1 MRILCLAVQQLPMR
15 STELTYVPQST
26 SKRRIGRGLG
36 VAAAIA
42 VAAAVTAPVAAHAA
56 TDAGAAE
63 SAATKL
69 HDDFNG
75 DGYQDLAV
83 AAPRGKVDGK
93 AQAGYVAVAYGSAKG
108 LDLSRKQVVSQNT
121 PGIPGAAETG
131 DDYGDG
137 LAAGDLDGDGYA
149 DLVVGAP
156 GEDVG
161 EVTAAG
167 TLAVLWG
174 GKQGL
179 SGGTAVATGT
189 EEDRVDP
196 HTPALGDFNGD
207 GHLDL
212 ATGNRLLAGPF
223 DRTTGA
229 AKSQTLALE
238 AEYATDDVAAG
249 DVDHD
254 GITDLVALIHDRSD
268 DDLHDPDAKHRRA
281 VYLRGTPDGLSAPAP
296 LKNADGTRMRGGESL
311 GIGDV
316 NKDGYGDLVI
326 GRPLDGSG
334 EVELEDPLLK
344 GGQVGVVYGSAD
356 GPDTSRTTVVTQE
369 TPNVPGGSEWGDGFG
384 RGISVADVDNDG
396 YEDVSTGSPSES
408 IGEVYAA
415 GQITVLRGGKSGLTG
430 DGSYSMSQNTTN
442 VPGAAEQNDFFGAD
456 TKLLD
461 VNGDGRAELFAGAA
475 GENRDGGVWAFP
487 NPVSAPT
494 ATGSVSFGAGTLGTV
509 ADGSALGSGFAR

>member
-1 MRILCLAVQQLPMR
+1 M
-15 STELTYVPQST
+15 PQSM
-26 SKRRIGRGLG
+26 SKRNIGRGVE

-42 VAAAVTAPVAAHAA
+42 VVAAVTAPMAAHAA
-56 TDAGAAE
+56 DAAPNTRAA
-63 SAATKL
+63 AAKL

-83 AAPRGKVDGK
+83 AAPRGKVGGK
-93 AQAGYVAVAYGSAKG
+93 TRAGYVAVVYGSAKG
-108 LDLSRKQVVSQNT
+108 VDLARKQVISQDT
-121 PGIPGAAETG
+121 PGIPGAAEAE
-131 DDYGDG
+131 DHYGDG

-149 DLVVGAP
+149 DLVVGAQ

-161 EVTAAG
+161 DVISAG

-174 GKQGL
+174 GPQGL

-196 HTPALGDFNGD
+196 LQPALGDFNGD

-212 ATGNRLLAGPF
+212 ATGNRLLYGPF

-229 AKSQTLALE
+229 ASSHRLALE

-254 GITDLVALIHDRSD
+254 GITDLVALIHDHSD
-268 DDLHDPDAKHRRA
+268 DDLHDPDAKHRR
-281 VYLRGTPDGLSAPAP
+281 VVHLRGTPDGLSAPAP
-296 LKNADGTRMRGGESL
+296 LNNPDGTRMRGGESL

-326 GRPLDGSG
+326 GRRLDGSG
-334 EVELEDPLLK
+334 EVPLEDPLLK
-344 GGQVGVVYGSAD
+344 GGQIGVVYGAAD
-356 GPDTSRTTVVTQE
+356 GPDTSRTTIITQD
-369 TPNVPGGSEWGDGFG
+369 TPGVPGSPEWGDGFG
-384 RGISVADVDNDG
+384 GGVSVADVNGDG
-396 YEDVSTGSPSES
+396 YADVSTGSGTES
-408 IGEVYAA
+408 IGDVYAA
-415 GQITVLRGGKSGLTG
+415 GQFTVLRGGKSGLTG
-430 DGSYSMSQNTTN
+430 DGALSMNQNTAH
-442 VPGAAEQNDFFGAD
+442 VPGTAEQNDFFGAR

-461 VNGDGRAELFAGAA
+461 VNGDGRPELFVSAT

-487 NPVSAPT
+487 NPAGAPT

-509 ADGSALGSGFAR
+509 ADGSALGAGFAR

>member
-1 MRILCLAVQQLPMR
+1 M
-15 STELTYVPQST
+15 PQST
-26 SKRRIGRGLG
+26 SKRRVSRGLG

-42 VAAAVTAPVAAHAA
+42 VVAAVTAPVAAQA
-56 TDAGAAE
+56 AGAADATP
-63 SAATKL
+63 AAASKL

-83 AAPRGKVDGK
+83 AAPYGKVDGK
-93 AQAGYVAVAYGSAKG
+93 AQAGYVAVVYGSAKG
-108 LDLSRKQVVSQNT
+108 LDLGHKQVISQNT
-121 PGIPGAAETG
+121 PGIPGAAEAG
-131 DDYGDG
+131 DYYGEG
-137 LAAGDLDGDGYA
+137 IAAGDLDGDGYA

-156 GEDVG
+156 SEDVG

-189 EEDRVDP
+189 EEDRVDSE
-196 HTPALGDFNGD
+196 TPALGDFDGD
-207 GHLDL
+207 GNLDL
-212 ATGNRLLAGPF
+212 ATGNRLLSGPF

-229 AKSQTLALE
+229 AKSRTLALE
-238 AEYATDDVAAG
+238 AEYVTDDVAAG

-268 DDLHDPDAKHRRA
+268 DDTHDPDAKQRRA
-281 VYLRGTPDGLSAPAP
+281 VYLRGTSEGLSAPAP
-296 LKNADGTRMRGGESL
+296 VRNPDGTRTRGGESL

-326 GRPLDGSG
+326 GRPVDGSG
-334 EVELEDPLLK
+334 EVEVDPQLK
-344 GGQVGVVYGSAD
+344 GGQIGVVYGSAD
-356 GPDTSRTTVVTQE
+356 GPDTSRTTVVTQD
-369 TPNVPGGSEWGDGFG
+369 TPYVPGASEWGDGFG
-384 RGISVADVDNDG
+384 RGISVADINNDG
-396 YEDVSTGSPSES
+396 YADVSTGSPSES

-415 GQITVLRGGKSGLTG
+415 GQITVLKGGKSGLTG
-430 DGSYSMSQNTTN
+430 DGSYSMSQNTKN
-442 VPGAAEQNDFFGAD
+442 VPGDVEQNDFFGAD

-461 VNGDGRAELFAGAA
+461 VNGDGRAELFAGAT

-487 NPVSAPT
+487 NPVNAPT
-494 ATGSVSFGAGTLGTV
+494 NTGSVSFGAGTLGTV

>member
-1 MRILCLAVQQLPMR
+1 MAQPI
-15 STELTYVPQST
+15 
-26 SKRRIGRGLG
+26 SKRRIGRGLA

-42 VAAAVTAPVAAHAA
+42 VATAVTGPAAAHAV
-56 TDAGAAE
+56 DAADAP
-63 SAATKL
+63 SAAARL

-83 AAPRGKVDGK
+83 AAPRGKVDGQ
-93 AQAGYVAVAYGSAKG
+93 ARAGYVAVVYGSAKG
-108 LDLSRKQVVSQNT
+108 LDLTHKQVISQNT
-121 PGIPGAAETG
+121 PGIPGAAEAD

-137 LAAGDLDGDGYA
+137 IAAGDLDGDGYA

-161 EVTAAG
+161 EVTSAG

-189 EEDRVDP
+189 EEDRVRSE
-196 HTPALGDFNGD
+196 TPALGDFDGD
-207 GHLDL
+207 ANLDL
-212 ATGNRLLAGPF
+212 ATGNRLLSGPF

-229 AKSQTLALE
+229 AKSRTLAFE
-238 AEYATDDVAAG
+238 AAEYFTDDVASG

-254 GITDLVALIHDRSD
+254 GITDLVALIHDYSD
-268 DDLHDPDAKHRRA
+268 DDMHDPDYKHRRA
-281 VYLRGTPDGLSAPAP
+281 VYLRGTPDGLSAPVP
-296 LKNADGTRMRGGESL
+296 LNNPDGTRMRGGESL

-316 NKDGYGDLVI
+316 NKDGFGDLVI

-334 EVELEDPLLK
+334 EVPVEPQLK
-344 GGQVGVVYGSAD
+344 GGQIGVVYGSAD
-356 GPDTSRTTVVTQE
+356 GPDTSRTTIVTQD
-369 TPNVPGGSEWGDGFG
+369 TPYVPGGSEWSDGFG
-384 RGISVADVDNDG
+384 RGISVADVNNDG
-396 YEDVSTGSPSES
+396 YADVSTGSPGES

-415 GQITVLRGGKSGLTG
+415 GQITVLKGGKSGLSG
-430 DGSYSMSQNTTN
+430 DGSYSMNQNTKN
-442 VPGAAEQNDFFGAD
+442 VPGEAEPNDFFGAD

-461 VNGDGRAELFAGAA
+461 VNGDGRAELFAGAT

-487 NPVSAPT
+487 NPVNAPT

-509 ADGSALGSGFAR
+509 ADGSALGVGFAR